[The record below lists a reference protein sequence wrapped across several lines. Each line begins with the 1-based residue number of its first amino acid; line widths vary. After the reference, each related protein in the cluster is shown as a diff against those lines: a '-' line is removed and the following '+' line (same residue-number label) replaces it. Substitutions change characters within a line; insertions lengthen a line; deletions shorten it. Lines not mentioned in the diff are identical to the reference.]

1 MKTNEFLKLM
11 SDNDF
16 TAAKD
21 GRYLVVNNQNST
33 FFASIDLDNYTNL
46 IINGNGKMRNKR
58 VLNAIFEYAMTP
70 IEDRKELYS
79 MFLRNMVSQGGQQ
92 KVCYDLVRHEY
103 FIGAVWDDPNVK
115 TLFTLDECEELKELS
130 PLTNDLIEIKEFEG

>member
-11 SDNDF
+11 SDNNF

-79 MFLRNMVSQGGQQ
+79 MFLRNMVAQDGQQ

-103 FIGAVWDDPNVK
+103 FIGAVWDDHNVK
-115 TLFTLDECEELKELS
+115 TLFALAECQELKETLS
-130 PLTNDLIEIKEFEG
+130 LPDDLVEIKEFEG

>member
-46 IINGNGKMRNKR
+46 IINGTGEMRNKR

-79 MFLRNMVSQGGQQ
+79 MFLRNMVAQGGQQ

-103 FIGAVWDDPNVK
+103 FVGAVWDNPNVK
-115 TLFTLDECEELKELS
+115 TLFTLDECEELKEILS
-130 PLTNDLIEIKEFEG
+130 LTNDLIEIKEFEG

>member
-11 SDNDF
+11 SDNNF

-21 GRYLVVNNQNST
+21 GRYLVVNNQSST

-79 MFLRNMVSQGGQQ
+79 MFLRNMVAQGSQQ

-103 FIGAVWDDPNVK
+103 FVGSVGDNPNVK
-115 TLFTLDECEELKELS
+115 TLFALAECQELKETLS
-130 PLTNDLIEIKEFEG
+130 LPDDLVEIKEFEG

>member
-79 MFLRNMVSQGGQQ
+79 MFLRNMVAQNGQQ

-103 FIGAVWDDPNVK
+103 FVGAVWDNPNVK
-115 TLFTLDECEELKELS
+115 TLFTLDECEELKEILS
-130 PLTNDLIEIKEFEG
+130 LTNDLIEIKEFEG

>member
-79 MFLRNMVSQGGQQ
+79 MFLRNMVAQGGQQ
-92 KVCYDLVRHEY
+92 KVCYDLVRSEY

-115 TLFTLDECEELKELS
+115 TLFTLDECEELKELLS
-130 PLTNDLIEIKEFEG
+130 LTNDLIEIKEFEG